1 MASDTLDLGHDH
13 AIQIAVWDPD
23 LELNPDLAHLAGQLP
38 VRVTGI
44 VTHKLPGGGDCEGAI
59 TFDSEIARAHFKGP
73 FWTVESWEP
82 LTLSPSLLCHC
93 GDHGFIRGGR
103 WVPA

>member
-1 MASDTLDLGHDH
+1 MSGDRLDLGHDH
-13 AIQIAVWDPD
+13 TIRIAVWDPD
-23 LELNPDLAHLAGQLP
+23 LDLNPQLAHLAGQFP
-38 VRVTGI
+38 ARTSGI
-44 VTHKLPGGGDCEGAI
+44 VTHKLPGGGECEGAI
-59 TFDSEIARAHFKGP
+59 TFDSPLAREHFSGP

-93 GDHGFIRGGR
+93 GDHGYIKQGR

>member
-1 MASDTLDLGHDH
+1 VNDTLDLGCGHV
-13 AIQIAVWDPD
+13 IQIAVWDPD
-23 LELNPDLAHLAGQLP
+23 LELNPELVHLRDQLP
-38 VRVTGI
+38 APVTGI
-44 VTHKLPGGGDCEGAI
+44 VTHRLPDGGTCSGAV
-59 TFDSEIARAHFKGP
+59 TFDSPLARGFFPGP

-93 GDHGFIRGGR
+93 GDHGHIREGK